1 MHEVYTKICSVLF
14 VCRTQAKKKIF
25 SNEKNENKNK
35 KYIYIVEKQRKKN
48 DNSTVLLHLPK
59 EIK

>member
-1 MHEVYTKICSVLF
+1 MKSIQKSVLF
-14 VCRTQAKKKIF
+14 YLFVAHRQKKKIF